1 MILETGKNLSVL
13 IVTEAD
19 MNWQTFA
26 TWYSFFKNLPDA
38 KIGIFCHR
46 SDSAPFMYFQWAKRL
61 GIKRINAW
69 PFSEEGPELLNWLEC
84 VRSSEAQ
91 ELVTQPVL
99 VVKPYVMALN
109 LLDKTTL
116 SRFNSEGIW
125 VNQNACFINKKNVK
139 DLINQYYLE
148 NKEFN
153 ISQEKIC
160 FEAKEEDVPRSLV
173 CYNKGCGR
181 WIDKAKGCPFSN
193 AGGLITAEMTANET
207 KIIDLWNKM
216 VPLYH
221 AVV

>member
-46 SDSAPFMYFQWAKRL
+46 SESAPFMYFQWAKRL

-99 VVKPYVMALN
+99 VIKPYVMALS
-109 LLDKTTL
+109 LLDKKTL
-116 SRFNSEGIW
+116 NRFNSEGIW

-139 DLINQYYLE
+139 ELLIGFLSNYSKMYHKRIYLIDISKLIASSQMLVSISLMQKDLVLQLLKQCN
-148 NKEFN
+148 
-153 ISQEKIC
+153 
-160 FEAKEEDVPRSLV
+160 
-173 CYNKGCGR
+173 
-181 WIDKAKGCPFSN
+181 
-193 AGGLITAEMTANET
+193 
-207 KIIDLWNKM
+207 
-216 VPLYH
+216 
-221 AVV
+221 VVVRLLL